1 MGILGLPGYLRVYLG
16 IYGCIRHIW
25 VNIGMYWYMWVYMVF
40 MHIGKYGCK
49 LVYIGVQKL
58 PIDGAELDTFPK
70 CKTTAKFE

>member
-1 MGILGLPGYLRVYLG
+1 MGINGYISY
-16 IYGCIRHIW
+16 IW
-25 VNIGMYWYMWVYMVF
+25 VNIGMYGYMWVYMVL
-40 MHIGKYGCK
+40 MLLGKYGCK